1 MVRYFTPNSTEA
13 VITRRRF
20 SVPALCPASRGKPRE
35 SAQRPLPSMIMA
47 TWRGILSRGTLIG
60 VSVITIIRHCELR
73 LGATWQSLIN
83 TLEVKSL
90 HKKQGFFIMYIN
102 QNSQR
107 LSFILNAW
115 QVVLDVRSAKEFS
128 IFVTQ
133 LFLD

>member
-60 VSVITIIRHCELR
+60 VSVITIIRHCEWG
-73 LGATWQSLIN
+73 LGATWQSLIK
-83 TLEVKSL
+83 LEIATSGWVSIGTRKSL
-90 HKKQGFFIMYIN
+90 ALLAPTSPPRVDTLDFHDLCFF
-102 QNSQR
+102 
-107 LSFILNAW
+107 
-115 QVVLDVRSAKEFS
+115 
-128 IFVTQ
+128 
-133 LFLD
+133 